1 MKENNIIKCHWLIYE
16 MDPCIL
22 THFGMAP
29 STFLKFCLVQWI
41 EASVLNILD
50 KHPTT
55 ELPP

>member
-1 MKENNIIKCHWLIYE
+1 

-22 THFGMAP
+22 THFGIAP
-29 STFLKFCLVQWI
+29 STFSKFCLVQWI

-55 ELPP
+55 ELPPQP